1 MGINPSNA
9 QVAQILQQ
17 LKSGQEDE
25 SLNLIPVERFEE
37 VGPWEQTCMSRQAGS
52 KSRCSHCL
60 LGHNVA
66 HQEALPSLMQS
77 LDDTG
82 ALICAS
88 AARPSAGF
96 RYR

>member
-37 VGPWEQTCMSRQAGS
+37 VGSCQQTCMPWQAWS
-52 KSRCSHCL
+52 MMWCSHQPA
-60 LGHNVA
+60 G
-66 HQEALPSLMQS
+66 
-77 LDDTG
+77 
-82 ALICAS
+82 
-88 AARPSAGF
+88 AARGPPSGDPARLKRAKRSQMTLGF
-96 RYR
+96 FLCTCC